1 MIEHRLIEG
10 LMEAI
15 APIIKGEIQPL
26 RERIAALEAIGPIEV
41 KAGKDGE
48 RGADGANG
56 ADGAP
61 GKDAPA
67 PTVEQLASA
76 INAINEFPALV
87 TDAVTSYLAANP
99 PPAGKDGRDGIDGKD
114 GAPGAAGPQ
123 GDKGE
128 ARDGRDGL
136 PGVPGL
142 PGDKGAD
149 GKDGIGIDDYEVVL
163 EDDGR
168 FEVRRWKRGDDVV
181 KEIRIKHA
189 WPLYREVW
197 QPAKGYDKGD
207 IVTCSNESWI
217 AVADNSDKPPSAAW
231 RLMARKGRDGRDGQ
245 LRALQD
251 ACPVK
256 LR

>member
-1 MIEHRLIEG
+1 
-10 LMEAI
+10 MEAI
-15 APIIKGEIQPL
+15 APIIKGAIEPL
-26 RERIAALEAIGPIEV
+26 RDRIAALEAIGPIEG
-41 KAGKDGE
+41 KAGVDGKDGAEGPQGPAGE
-48 RGADGANG
+48 RGADGT
-56 ADGAP
+56 P

-67 PTVEQLASA
+67 PGLEQLASA

-87 TDAVTSYLAANP
+87 SDAVSSYLAANP
-99 PPAGKDGRDGIDGKD
+99 PPAGKDGRDGVDGKD
-114 GAPGAAGPQ
+114 GAAGAVGPQ
-123 GDKGE
+123 GNKGE

-142 PGDKGAD
+142 PGVD
-149 GKDGIGIDDYEVVL
+149 GKDGLGIDDYEVVM

-168 FEVRRWKRGDDVV
+168 HEVRRWKRGDEVV

-197 QPAKGYDKGD
+197 QPKGYDKGD

-217 AVADNSDKPPSAAW
+217 AVADNSDKPPSASW

-245 LRALQD
+245 VRAMQD
-251 ACPVK
+251 HPGPVK